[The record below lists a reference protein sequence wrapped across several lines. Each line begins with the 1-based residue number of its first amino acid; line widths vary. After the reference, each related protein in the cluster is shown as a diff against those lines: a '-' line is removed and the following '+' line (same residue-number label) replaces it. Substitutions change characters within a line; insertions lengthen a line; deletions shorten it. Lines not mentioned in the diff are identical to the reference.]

1 MFPVGDEDHPKIG
14 IQWVTVLLIGVNVLV
29 FLYQITLSESQLN
42 QFIMTY
48 GVVPAQIMRGQ
59 NLLSLFTSMFMHGGW
74 MHLFG
79 NMLYLWIFGDNI
91 EATLGKILYVGFYL
105 AGGLAASAVHI
116 LFSLGSNVPSVGAS
130 GAIAAIM
137 GAYVVMFPKAQVRV
151 LVGRSARVTRVTA
164 ILFVG
169 FWFVLQLFN
178 GVASLGVETAQTGGV
193 AYWAHIGGL
202 VAGVVVGFVVRIIP
216 PLDDRREALVHRA

>member
-14 IQWVTVLLIGVNVLV
+14 IQWVTVLLIGLNVLV
-29 FLYQITLSESQLN
+29 FLYQLTLSESQLN

-59 NLLSLFTSMFMHGGW
+59 NLLSLFTSIFMHGGW

-91 EATLGKILYVGFYL
+91 EAALGKILYIAFYL

-116 LFSLGSNVPSVGAS
+116 LFSLGSTVPSVGAS

-137 GAYVVMFPKAQVRV
+137 GAYVVMFPKARVRV
-151 LVGRSARVTRVTA
+151 LVGRSAQVTRVTA
-164 ILFVG
+164 IVFVG
-169 FWFVLQLFN
+169 IWFVLQLFN

-202 VAGVVVGFVVRIIP
+202 VAGAVAGLGVRIIP
-216 PLDDRREALVHRA
+216 PLDDRRESLVHRA